1 MSLITV
7 FDSPCL
13 LKSWSADPDCGVWF
27 QIVDFEYNA
36 DLKPG
41 TDQLKKKSGSGSRG
55 PNIHN
60 PHSGFVSATLV
71 LSGSGYF

>member
-7 FDSPCL
+7 FYSPCL

-41 TDQLKKKSGSGSRG
+41 TDQLKKN
-55 PNIHN
+55 PDPDPEAQIFIIHT
-60 PHSGFVSATLV
+60 PDSYPQHWF
-71 LSGSGYF
+71 